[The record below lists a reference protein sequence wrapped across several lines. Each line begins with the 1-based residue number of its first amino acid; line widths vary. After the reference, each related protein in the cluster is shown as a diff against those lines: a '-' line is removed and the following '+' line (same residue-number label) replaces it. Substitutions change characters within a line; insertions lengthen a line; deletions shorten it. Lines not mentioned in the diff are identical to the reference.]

1 MGKGKN
7 NKRGDIVKAVK
18 EVATRYKDYL
28 PLTLRQIYYQL
39 VSAGIIENNKSSYGG
54 LSRMLKTARLNGEV
68 GWEWMEDRT
77 RYKHELYS
85 DRDAN
90 EYVEWQKE
98 AFLDNYRRDLSQS
111 QPNYIEIWVEK
122 DALSGLFKPVCD
134 TYHVPLVV
142 CKGYLSVSFQHL
154 YILRVEAARRNE
166 QQPVVLYFGDFD
178 PSGVDMFDNYQKC
191 FPENFGVN
199 DIRFYRGALNLEDIE
214 LYGLPNDPDA
224 IKTSDT
230 RTKEFTKRFGRYAVE
245 LDALPPDELVERI
258 KETLFNHFDV
268 ELFEEQKE
276 IYHEELVRLE
286 DMRET
291 ALQAIG
297 F

>member
-1 MGKGKN
+1 MGARR
-7 NKRGDIVKAVK
+7 NKKREAIIEVVR
-18 EVATRYKDYL
+18 EVAARYKDYL

-68 GWEWMEDRT
+68 EWEWMEDRT

-111 QPNYIEIWVEK
+111 QPNYIEIWIEK

-142 CKGYLSVSFQHL
+142 CKGYLSISFQHL
-154 YILRVEAARRNE
+154 YVLRVEAARRNG
-166 QQPVVLYFGDFD
+166 QHPVVIYFGDFD
-178 PSGVDMFDNYQKC
+178 PSGVDMFENYQEC
-191 FPENFGVN
+191 FSENFGVN
-199 DIRFYRGALNLEDIE
+199 DIRFVRGALNFEDIAG
-214 LYGLPNDPDA
+214 YGLLNDPEALKD
-224 IKTSDT
+224 SD
-230 RTKEFTKRFGRYAVE
+230 KRSKKFIEKYGRYAVE
-245 LDALPPDELVERI
+245 LDAVPPDKLVERI
-258 KETLFNHFDV
+258 TETLFNYFDV
-268 ELFEEQKE
+268 ELFEEQNE
-276 IYHEELVRLE
+276 IYHEEL
-286 DMRET
+286 T
-291 ALQAIG
+291 
-297 F
+297 